1 MLSKEEIRKEIE
13 NMDAWIPIYEI
24 EKRLGM
30 PPTTLQKVLSGN
42 RELPKKWKNVLE
54 AYFLAN
60 KKVTSKSIEIKE
72 SPLKTGIVTN
82 KKSLTLSE
90 QLELRIK

>member
-24 EKRLGM
+24 ERRLNM
-30 PPTTLQKVLSGN
+30 PPTTLQKVLKGT
-42 RELPKKWKNVLE
+42 RGLPKKWNKVLE

-72 SPLKTGIVTN
+72 SPLETGKVN
-82 KKSLTLSE
+82 HKRPLTLSE